1 MKGVRIL
8 KDGKTTLEIT
18 DRLTRILG
26 EFFIVPGENS
36 GVEYVTFPTGTPFVI
51 IDNGEMGYR
60 YSNILLVRK
69 STVSATINS
78 NSIIWNRSLVGA
90 GNPEFP
96 IKVTYG
102 VY

>member
-1 MKGVRIL
+1 MPGV
-8 KDGKTTLEIT
+8 
-18 DRLTRILG
+18 
-26 EFFIVPGENS
+26 NS
-36 GVEYVTFPTGTPFVI
+36 GVEYVTLPTGTPFVI

-60 YSNILLVRK
+60 YGSMLVRK
-69 STVSATINS
+69 SSVSATINS

>member
-1 MKGVRIL
+1 M
-8 KDGKTTLEIT
+8 
-18 DRLTRILG
+18 
-26 EFFIVPGENS
+26 PGTNS
-36 GVEYVTFPTGTPFVI
+36 GTEYVTFPTGAPFVI

-60 YSNILLVRK
+60 YGSMLVRK
-69 STVSATINS
+69 SSVSATINS
-78 NSIIWNRSLVGA
+78 NSIIWNRLLVGA

>member
-8 KDGKTTLEIT
+8 KAGKTTLEIT

-26 EFFIVPGENS
+26 EFFIMPGENS
-36 GVEYVTFPTGTPFVI
+36 GVEYVTFPTCTPFVI

-60 YSNILLVRK
+60 YGSMLVRK
-69 STVSATINS
+69 SSVSATINS

>member
-1 MKGVRIL
+1 MKGIRIL
-8 KDGKTTLEIT
+8 KDAKTTLEIT

-26 EFFIVPGENS
+26 EFFIMPGANS

-60 YSNILLVRK
+60 YGSMLVRK
-69 STVSATINS
+69 SSVSATINS
-78 NSIIWNRSLVGA
+78 NSINWNRSLVGA

>member
-8 KDGKTTLEIT
+8 KAGKTTLEIT

-36 GVEYVTFPTGTPFVI
+36 GVEYVTFPSGTPFVI

-60 YSNILLVRK
+60 YGSMLVRK
-69 STVSATINS
+69 SSVSASINS

>member
-8 KDGKTTLEIT
+8 KAGKTTLEVT

-60 YSNILLVRK
+60 YGSMLVRK
-69 STVSATINS
+69 SNVSATINS
-78 NSIIWNRSLVGA
+78 NSIIWSRSLVGA

>member
-1 MKGVRIL
+1 MKGIRIL
-8 KDGKTTLEIT
+8 KDAKTTLEIT

-26 EFFIVPGENS
+26 EFFISPSENS

-51 IDNGEMGYR
+51 IDNGEMGYQ
-60 YSNILLVRK
+60 YGGMLVRK
-69 STVSATINS
+69 SSVSATINS
-78 NSIIWNRSLVGA
+78 NSITWNRSLVGA